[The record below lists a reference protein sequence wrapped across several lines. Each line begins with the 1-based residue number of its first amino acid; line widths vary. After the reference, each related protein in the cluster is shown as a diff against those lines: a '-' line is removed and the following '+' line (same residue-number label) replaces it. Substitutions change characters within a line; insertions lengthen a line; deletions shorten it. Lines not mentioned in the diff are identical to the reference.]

1 MAAMEAP
8 ACKAGGL
15 MLFDYRTMHRGLPN
29 LGCDARP
36 VAYAVIATG
45 AAWDTAN
52 FPENSLRAS
61 VASIEE
67 AIGDDIER
75 LEALRDATAT
85 YFPRWTSSSATR
97 EWW

>member
-1 MAAMEAP
+1 
-8 ACKAGGL
+8 
-15 MLFDYRTMHRGLPN
+15 MLVDYRTMHRGLPN

-52 FPENSLRAS
+52 FPENSLRQS

-67 AIGDDIER
+67 AVGDDIER

-85 YFPRWTSSSATR
+85 YFPRWDELECDPSCVSF
-97 EWW
+97 